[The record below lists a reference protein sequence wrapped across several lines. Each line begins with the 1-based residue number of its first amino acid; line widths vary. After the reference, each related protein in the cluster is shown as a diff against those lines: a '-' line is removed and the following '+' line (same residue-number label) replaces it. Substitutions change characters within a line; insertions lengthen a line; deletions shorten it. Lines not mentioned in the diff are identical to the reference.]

1 MKYRV
6 VEKHLR
12 TGVSYQVQEQE
23 PESKQWMDL
32 LNEEDKV
39 LEFTCL
45 EDAKAFAD
53 YLHDIDNTL
62 SENNDIVIYEV

>member
-23 PESKQWMDL
+23 PESKHWMDL
-32 LNEEDKV
+32 LNEEDEV
-39 LEFTCL
+39 LEFTSL
-45 EDAKAFAD
+45 EDAKGFAD
-53 YLHDIDNTL
+53 YLRDIDKTL
-62 SENNDIVIYEV
+62 NENNDIVIYEV